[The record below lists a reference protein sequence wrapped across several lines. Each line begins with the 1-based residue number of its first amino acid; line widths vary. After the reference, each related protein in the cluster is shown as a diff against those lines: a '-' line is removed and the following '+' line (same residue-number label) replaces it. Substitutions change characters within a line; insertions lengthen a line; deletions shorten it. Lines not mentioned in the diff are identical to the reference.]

1 MSTRKVTEE
10 HARRII
16 LSHSRQFVEDTTWDE
31 PGHIWD
37 QRLEKLAKFLDNET
51 GTDISEKATADL
63 RELVTTL
70 EEIQSVDTGT
80 HPDIRLNGSGTVDN
94 RNDLRDRLAQTLQDN
109 VAELLQISAF
119 RPLVESRVAA

>member
-16 LSHSRQFVEDTTWDE
+16 LSHARQFVEDTTWDE

-80 HPDIRLNGSGTVDN
+80 HPDIELNRSGTVDN

-119 RPLVESRVAA
+119 RPIIERQAA